1 MERAATAA
9 AVGQAALAAECVTD
23 PSTLARV
30 AAALHGQLGG
40 TLPLLVRERPGTPG
54 DPLERRT
61 VTPLRWDAR

>member
-9 AVGQAALAAECVTD
+9 AVGQAALAARCVTD

-40 TLPLLVRERPGTPG
+40 TLPLLVRAACGRGPPA
-54 DPLERRT
+54 LEEPR
-61 VTPLRWDAR
+61 